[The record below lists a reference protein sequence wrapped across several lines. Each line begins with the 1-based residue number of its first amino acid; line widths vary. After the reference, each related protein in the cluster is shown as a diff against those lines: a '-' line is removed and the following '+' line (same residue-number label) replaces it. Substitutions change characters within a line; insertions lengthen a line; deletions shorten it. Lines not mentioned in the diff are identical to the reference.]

1 MSREGG
7 RGRKTTGAAVG
18 QECHGG
24 GVKSFG
30 RGSLGLEQSERKVL
44 EEEMVFSW
52 VLLQT
57 SLLTHS

>member
-1 MSREGG
+1 M
-7 RGRKTTGAAVG
+7 GAAVG

-24 GVKSFG
+24 GVGSLK
-30 RGSLGLEQSERKVL
+30 RGSLGPVQSERKVL

-57 SLLTHS
+57 SLLTHL